1 MLQALELPHQVNTL
15 AAGGGP
21 GQALQE
27 LQRKGLCAR
36 KMAAWV
42 QSARMDAILG
52 GLQQTTM
59 ASLRSGLRCYIAFV
73 GGIIFLHVHM
83 FTVLTMFSA
92 GIIGTCFPG
101 TTSFF
106 PPSLTCLLAWSVT
119 FRSKGTFANYLGYV
133 KHGCIMVGAST
144 EV

>member
-1 MLQALELPHQVNTL
+1 MSKVSAVIYCRSWVDPPFFSFVNNYRTPEKKSEDVLQALELPHQVNTL

-73 GGIIFLHVHM
+73 GGII
-83 FTVLTMFSA
+83 
-92 GIIGTCFPG
+92 CF
-101 TTSFF
+101 FMC
-106 PPSLTCLLAWSVT
+106 TCLL
-119 FRSKGTFANYLGYV
+119 
-133 KHGCIMVGAST
+133 C
-144 EV
+144 